1 MHGLFSLSSFT
12 LKELIF
18 KACPSS
24 CKGRAGELALQQT
37 RNLKGR
43 GLVFIKPKMEF
54 QRGTCQCQMHGE
66 VRELRAENCVLGFG
80 PLLQWSGQRL
90 GAKAGSVRR
99 SRKTE
104 EWTVWSLGSPP
115 EGKHV

>member
-1 MHGLFSLSSFT
+1 MG
-12 LKELIF
+12 
-18 KACPSS
+18 
-24 CKGRAGELALQQT
+24 
-37 RNLKGR
+37 
-43 GLVFIKPKMEF
+43 F
-54 QRGTCQCQMHGE
+54 QRWICQCQMHGE

-80 PLLQWSGQRL
+80 PLFQWSGQRL
-90 GAKAGSVRR
+90 EAKAGSVRR